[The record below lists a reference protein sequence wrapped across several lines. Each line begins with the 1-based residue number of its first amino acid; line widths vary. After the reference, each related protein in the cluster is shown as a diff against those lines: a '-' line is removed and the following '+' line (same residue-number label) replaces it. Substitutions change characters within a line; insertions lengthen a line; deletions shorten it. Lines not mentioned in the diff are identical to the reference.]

1 MTTSGVA
8 LASILPGRKSK
19 KGSTTMNAFYRLAT
33 SGTILLLLSAPVAM
47 SAQYAS
53 PQGPPPGYGEH
64 GNAGNAPS
72 EFNDAQRHGYQDG
85 MEGARKDYENHR
97 TPNVNNRD
105 EYRHP
110 NVSKGLR
117 HDYRE
122 GFQRGYDDGVRH
134 MMGDHDRR

>member
-1 MTTSGVA
+1 
-8 LASILPGRKSK
+8 
-19 KGSTTMNAFYRLAT
+19 MNTFYRLAT
-33 SGTILLLLSAPVAM
+33 SSTIFLLLSSPAVM
-47 SAQYAS
+47 HAQYA
-53 PQGPPPGYGEH
+53 PQPGPQPGGAW
-64 GNAGNAPS
+64 NNAPS
-72 EFNDAQRHGYQDG
+72 EFNDAQRRGFQDG

-134 MMGDHDRR
+134 MMGEQYRR

>member
-1 MTTSGVA
+1 
-8 LASILPGRKSK
+8 
-19 KGSTTMNAFYRLAT
+19 MNTFYRLAT
-33 SGTILLLLSAPVAM
+33 SGTIFLLLSSPAAM
-47 SAQYAS
+47 RAQYA
-53 PQGPPPGYGEH
+53 PPPGPQPGYGDH
-64 GNAGNAPS
+64 GNGWNNGPS
-72 EFNDAQRHGYQDG
+72 EFNDAQRRGFQDG

-97 TPNVNNRD
+97 QPNVNNRD

-117 HDYRE
+117 RDYRE